1 MACAIENPTVWSAAE
16 RRAWRWPE
24 RVKPSEWIERNVRI
38 PDNAFNAE
46 PGLYSFDRTPF
57 WREVADCLIEPAV
70 RQIWVYKANQV
81 GFTQLLMA
89 LLAYFAVQDP
99 GAAGVL
105 MPDEDSIDELFDE
118 ELKPL
123 FKATEETRKLLSGRA
138 WDDTKHE
145 LKLATMPILGLYS
158 GSSSKL
164 EKRKFRYAIG
174 DEINLYKDQAGQP
187 SALSRL
193 LIRITTW
200 AHRGRAIFGSKPT
213 TTDGAV
219 TKGYES
225 CPDKRRFF
233 MPCARCGIYHEWL
246 WSQVKGFRDVPGNDK
261 YERADHVKRN
271 GQAHYE
277 CPNCHKATEER
288 ERMASVRAG
297 RWVSGYLD
305 GEVWKPVQKVTSDGA
320 VTGERMESERV
331 GFYVWGIASPWTP
344 MSLLAAEFIEAEGD
358 AEKTATFRTTRL
370 ALPQRQ
376 VIKSVRPSV
385 VRDKKTFAAPPLI
398 VPAWASHLF
407 ATIDTQ
413 DDWFK
418 YVIRA
423 WGGGLK
429 SQLIAEGE
437 IHESNAPVAAEH
449 RKKWAWDEAYRIGLE
464 SRFEFEGGGVV
475 SPSVLLIDSGGDRTN
490 EAYEF
495 ARRDP
500 RILPTK
506 GMSKSGV
513 KLFYDATPK
522 PGVRLWMVD
531 TGHFKGALYALMHD
545 ADQTK
550 WMPHREASEQY
561 CLEMASESLVSVK
574 GKWLWMPN
582 GTARNEA
589 WDCEVLQRAAAEMFN
604 VSAAVAARPASND
617 PNEPPAESWATSY
630 KRQ

>member
-1 MACAIENPTVWSAAE
+1 
-16 RRAWRWPE
+16 
-24 RVKPSEWIERNVRI
+24 
-38 PDNAFNAE
+38 
-46 PGLYSFDRTPF
+46 
-57 WREVADCLIEPAV
+57 
-70 RQIWVYKANQV
+70 
-81 GFTQLLMA
+81 
-89 LLAYFAVQDP
+89 
-99 GAAGVL
+99 

-123 FKATEETRKLLSGRA
+123 LKATPETRRLMSERA
-138 WDDTKHE
+138 WDNTKHE
-145 LKLATMPILGLYS
+145 LHLSTMPILGLYS

-233 MPCARCGIYHEWL
+233 MPCARCGMYHEWL
-246 WSQVKGFRDVPGNDK
+246 WSQVKGFKDAPGNDK
-261 YERADHVKRN
+261 YERADYVKRN

-277 CPNCHKATEER
+277 CPNCHKVTEER
-288 ERMASVRAG
+288 ERMGCVRAG
-297 RWVSGYLD
+297 RYVSGFMD
-305 GEVWKPVQKVTSDGA
+305 GEQWKPLQKVTEDGVVVGDRPA
-320 VTGERMESERV
+320 SERV
-331 GFYVWGIASPWTP
+331 GFYVWGIHSPWTP

-370 ALPQRQ
+370 ALPVRQ

-385 VRDKKTFAAPPLI
+385 VRDKKAFAPEPLI

-407 ATIDTQ
+407 ATVDTQ

-418 YVIRA
+418 YTIRA

-437 IHESNAPVAAEH
+437 VHESNAPVKAEE
-449 RKKWAWDEAYRIGLE
+449 RKRWAWDEVYRIGLE
-464 SRFEFEGGGVV
+464 SRFSIEGGAGIV
-475 SPSVLLIDSGGDRTN
+475 SPSVMLIDSGGNRTN
-490 EAYEF
+490 EVYEF
-495 ARRDP
+495 SQRDP
-500 RILPTK
+500 ARIRATK

-513 KLFYDATPK
+513 KLFYETTPK
-522 PGVRLWMVD
+522 PGIVLWMVD
-531 TGHFKGALYALMHD
+531 TNHFKGVLYALMHD

-550 WMPHREASEQY
+550 WMPHRETSEQY

-574 GKWLWMPN
+574 GRWAWLPN

-589 WDCEVLQRAAAEMFN
+589 WDCEVLQRAAAEMFE
-604 VSAAVAARPASND
+604 VGAAAPMISPPPAARTPISDMSPAGFVN
-617 PNEPPAESWATSY
+617 SY
-630 KRQ
+630 KGTF